1 MSKFFNI
8 IAKEGKARAGIL
20 KVRGKEVETPFF
32 MPVSTKMTA
41 KHIGPDDLKSM
52 RCNAIISNG
61 FILSLR
67 PGDKYI
73 KRRGGIGNFMKFD
86 GLNFTDSGGFQMYTK
101 TLYIKSD
108 DNGVEFRNP
117 FDGKKEYITP
127 EKDMDFQL
135 NIGSDVAMCLDSMP
149 LIEESKEAITK
160 AVDKTTNWAK
170 RCKEHHDEVQE
181 KLSDEKK
188 QILHGIIQGGIH
200 PDLREV
206 SAKALVELDFDG
218 YSIGGLALGEAKEDE
233 YKMIEVCKKI
243 IPEDKHV
250 YLMGAGNPLEL
261 LEAIYRGCDMFD
273 SRFPTQNARHGG
285 LFTNKGKIILTNKE
299 FENDDGPIEE
309 GCECFVCKNYSKAY
323 VRHLL
328 KQQEG
333 SGYRYASYHNLWF
346 LQRLMEKARVAI
358 KEGKFGELLEEFRKF
373 Y

>member
-1 MSKFFNI
+1 MSKVFEI
-8 IAKEGKARAGIL
+8 VAKEGKARAGIL

-41 KHIGPDDLKSM
+41 KYIGPDDLKSM
-52 RCNAIISNG
+52 GANAIISNA

-73 KRRGGIGNFMKFD
+73 KRRGGIGKFMNYS

-101 TLYIKSD
+101 SLYIKQD
-108 DNGVEFRNP
+108 ENGVEFKNP
-117 FDGKKEYITP
+117 FDGRKEYVTP
-127 EKDMDFQL
+127 EKDMDIQM
-135 NIGSDVAMCLDSMP
+135 NIDSDVLMCLDSMP
-149 LIEESKEAITK
+149 LIEESKEAISE
-160 AVDKTTNWAK
+160 AVDKTGKWAS
-170 RCKEHHDEVQE
+170 RCKEHLDFEQAD
-181 KLSDEKK
+181 LADGDK

-200 PDLREV
+200 ADLRER
-206 SAKALVELDFDG
+206 SAKELVGLDFDG

-261 LEAIYRGCDMFD
+261 LEAIHRGCDMFD

-285 LFTNKGKIILTNKE
+285 LFTGKGKVILTNKE

-309 GCECFVCKNYSKAY
+309 GCECFVCRNYSRAY

-346 LQRLMEKARVAI
+346 LQRLMEKAREAI
-358 KEGKFGELLEEFRKF
+358 KEGKFGEMLEAFRKC